1 MLTLF
6 HCSSILSAEK
16 EEMDDLLQLVISVL
30 KIADELLMDRLKEI
44 CEQVLGEQGNFKRFG
59 FKCVSSG

>member
-1 MLTLF
+1 L
-6 HCSSILSAEK
+6 ILSAEK

-44 CEQVLGEQGNFKRFG
+44 CEQVLGEQGNFNRLCLCISFG
-59 FKCVSSG
+59 LCI